1 MGKTEKTTSS
11 QTTEETKASG
21 AEVKEEA
28 SKEAKPK
35 AEKKK
40 PEKEKKEPEKTAEQ
54 KLKEDLAASNDKYLR
69 LVAEY
74 DNFRKRSAKERLEIY
89 SDATAKTL
97 EGILPVYDNFERA
110 LQSKSADE
118 NFKKGVEMIF
128 NQFTD
133 ALKKAGIEV
142 IDPMGQEFDPNIA
155 QAINQVEDENF
166 GENTVC
172 QVFQKG
178 YKMGDKVV
186 RYAMVV
192 VANP

>member
-1 MGKTEKTTSS
+1 MSKKDKAEEVVEEINNDEVVEEEN
-11 QTTEETKASG
+11 TTEIS
-21 AEVKEEA
+21 AED
-28 SKEAKPK
+28 
-35 AEKKK
+35 
-40 PEKEKKEPEKTAEQ
+40 
-54 KLKEDLAASNDKYLR
+54 KLKDELAQSNDKYLR

-74 DNFRKRSAKERLEIY
+74 DNFRKRSAKERLEVY
-89 SDATAKTL
+89 GDATSKVI
-97 EGILPVYDNFERA
+97 GDILPIYDNFERA
-110 LQSKSADE
+110 LQSESSDE

-128 NQFTD
+128 NQFTEG
-133 ALKKAGIEV
+133 LKKIGIEV
-142 IDPMGQEFDPNIA
+142 IDPMGEEFDPNIA

-178 YKMGDKVV
+178 YKMGEKVI